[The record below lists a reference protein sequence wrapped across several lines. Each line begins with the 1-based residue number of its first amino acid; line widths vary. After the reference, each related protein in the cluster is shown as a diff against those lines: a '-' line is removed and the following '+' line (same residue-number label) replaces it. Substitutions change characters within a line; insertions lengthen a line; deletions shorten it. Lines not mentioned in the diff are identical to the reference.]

1 MKSIQIEKNK
11 WEKINKIVLR
21 VDNVDLIYKRDL
33 TINFVCGF
41 ENISRGRCVILLK
54 EKNKKQIDNLFIHND
69 KALMEVNRFLDEK
82 KLDKVIKS
90 TQFNNMQKLEKEI
103 GFDESVMDKK
113 TNKKLP
119 FFNLGPSNDWRNKLD
134 TNLVNK
140 IEKAFSKEM
149 EELGYL

>member
-41 ENISRGRCVILLK
+41 ENISRGRCVLLVK

-69 KALMEVNRFLDEK
+69 KALMEVNIFLDEK
-82 KLDKVIKS
+82 KLDKLLYLISLKRNSSKKMKATISTSDSLMINQKGDLYVDSETKIKI
-90 TQFNNMQKLEKEI
+90 NEI
-103 GFDESVMDKK
+103 
-113 TNKKLP
+113 NWNIPIL
-119 FFNLGPSNDWRNKLD
+119 
-134 TNLVNK
+134 
-140 IEKAFSKEM
+140 
-149 EELGYL
+149 